1 MAAGATR
8 YAWAMPSRLFNI
20 AVGANNPHA
29 LAKFWCQ
36 VLGWDVI
43 EDDEVFD
50 YVSIGSPD
58 HSLPVI
64 DFLKVPD
71 LKSGKNRLHLDL
83 RADGTTTK
91 EELAR
96 LEGLGARRV
105 DIGQGPDVSWIV
117 LADPEGNEF
126 CLLGKTAQE
135 LLEAKA

>member
-1 MAAGATR
+1 MS
-8 YAWAMPSRLFNI
+8 SRIFNI
-20 AVGANNPHA
+20 AVGANNPHT
-29 LAKFWCQ
+29 LAEFWCQ

-43 EDDEVFD
+43 EDDEEFG
-50 YVSIGSPD
+50 YISIGSAD

-64 DFLKVPD
+64 DFLKGPD

-83 RADGTTTK
+83 RADGTTTT

-105 DIGQGPDVSWIV
+105 DIGQGPDVSWVV

-135 LLEAKA
+135 FLEAEA